1 LHDAVKVWEYQ
12 ARSEISDVSV
22 TKNGDLVVV
31 GSSDGTLVMLDW
43 GGNVLWTRET
53 GAPILRVKVS
63 YDGEFTAV
71 TTSDSKVHLY
81 DKGGNPLWK
90 MGLKQPICGLSMNS
104 TGSSV
109 VIGSENMNTY
119 VIDRSGKVLWG
130 AKMGAPVGDVAIS
143 ANGNYVAAGSDDH
156 SIYLLDIGGRLVWSY
171 RTEGP
176 VQCVAISDN
185 GDYIMASSMDKRL
198 YFFDRSGSLIWNPR
212 NTEPAVAIDLSL
224 AARNMVIAVGHEV
237 HLLTR
242 EGSLLKRWPAQE
254 KVLDVAISHNGEF
267 AAAASAD
274 DHVYF
279 FDQNGEE
286 IWRHKCGADA
296 TCVAMNGSGDI
307 VAAGGRDRTVRY
319 FDNNKFFESF
329 MTGAHKALEAIR
341 HFGVSAIEAD
351 VLMQRAQSEFHRK
364 EFTSALNYARGA
376 EKVAQRIKEKSRPE
390 VSILAVS
397 TESFNV
403 DSPTRLNLVIMN
415 TGSAHIREA
424 RLDFF
429 GQAAIEGPAKLPG
442 IASGKFLSEAYLVR
456 PLAITSIPMKLCVS
470 YCDMEGKEYL
480 SEAAFSISGGEA
492 GKKVAFGKNQPVI
505 QFGNIQ
511 RLIAKVQASKKE
523 APPAAKPPPT
533 APSVPAPGPRH
544 PAPGTFVPAARCPV
558 CGQGVRREWPACPFC
573 HAKCKTG

>member
-1 LHDAVKVWEYQ
+1 LPDGVKVWEYQ
-12 ARSEISDVSV
+12 ARSEIRDVAI

-31 GSSDGTLVMLDW
+31 GASDGTLAMLDW
-43 GGNVLWTRET
+43 GGNVLWTKET

-71 TTSDSKVHLY
+71 TTADSKVHLY

-90 MGLKQPICGLSMNS
+90 MGLKQPISGLSMNS

-130 AKMGAPVGDVAIS
+130 AKMGAPVADVAIA

-176 VQCVAISDN
+176 VQCVAVSDN
-185 GDYIMASSMDKRL
+185 GDYVMASSLDKRL

-212 NTEPAVAIDLSL
+212 NTEPAAAMDLSL
-224 AARNMVIAVGHEV
+224 SARNLVIAVGQEV

-242 EGSLLKRWPAQE
+242 EGSLLKRWAAKE
-254 KVLDVAISHNGEF
+254 KVIDVVISHNGEY
-267 AAAASAD
+267 AAAASCD
-274 DHVYF
+274 DHVYY

-286 IWRHKCGADA
+286 IWRHKCGDDA
-296 TCVAMNGSGDI
+296 TCVAMNGSGDF
-307 VAAGGRDRTVRY
+307 VVAGGRDRTVRY
-319 FDNNKFFESF
+319 FDNNKFFEAF
-329 MTGAHKALEAIR
+329 MTGAHRTLEAIR
-341 HFGVSAIEAD
+341 HFGVNAIEAD
-351 VLMQRAQSEFHRK
+351 VLMQRAQSEFDRK

-390 VSILAVS
+390 VSVLAVS
-397 TESFNV
+397 TESFNT
-403 DSPTRLNLVIMN
+403 DSATRLSLIIMN
-415 TGSAHIREA
+415 TGTAHVRDA
-424 RLDFF
+424 RLDFS
-429 GQAAIEGPAKLPG
+429 GQAAVEGPMKLPQ
-442 IASGKFLSEAYLVR
+442 IATGRFLSEGYGVR
-456 PLAITSIPMKLCVS
+456 PLAATSIPMKLAIS
-470 YCDMEGKEYL
+470 FWDMEGKEYL
-480 SEAAFSISGGEA
+480 AEAVFSISGGEP

-511 RLIAKVQASKKE
+511 RLIARVQASKKE
-523 APPAAKPPPT
+523 APPAAKPPPA
-533 APSVPAPGPRH
+533 APSVPAPGARQ
-544 PAPGTFVPAARCPV
+544 PAPGTFVPDARCPV

-573 HAKCKTG
+573 HARFKTG

>member
-1 LHDAVKVWEYQ
+1 
-12 ARSEISDVSV
+12 
-22 TKNGDLVVV
+22 
-31 GSSDGTLVMLDW
+31 
-43 GGNVLWTRET
+43 
-53 GAPILRVKVS
+53 
-63 YDGEFTAV
+63 
-71 TTSDSKVHLY
+71 
-81 DKGGNPLWK
+81 
-90 MGLKQPICGLSMNS
+90 
-104 TGSSV
+104 
-109 VIGSENMNTY
+109 
-119 VIDRSGKVLWG
+119 
-130 AKMGAPVGDVAIS
+130 
-143 ANGNYVAAGSDDH
+143 
-156 SIYLLDIGGRLVWSY
+156 
-171 RTEGP
+171 
-176 VQCVAISDN
+176 VAISDN

-212 NTEPAVAIDLSL
+212 NTDPAVAIELSL

-286 IWRHKCGADA
+286 IWRHKCGDDA

-307 VAAGGRDRTVRY
+307 VVSGGRDRTVRC

-329 MTGAHKALEAIR
+329 MTGAHKTLEAIR
-341 HFGVSAIEAD
+341 HFGVNAIEAD
-351 VLMQRAQSEFHRK
+351 VLMQRAQSEFDRK

-390 VSILAVS
+390 ISILAVA

-403 DSPTRLNLVIMN
+403 DSPTRLSLIIMN
-415 TGSAHIREA
+415 TGTAHVRDA
-424 RLDFF
+424 RLDFS
-429 GQAAIEGPAKLPG
+429 GQAAVEGPGKLPH
-442 IASGKFLSEAYLVR
+442 IATGRFLSETYAIR
-456 PLAITSIPMKLCVS
+456 PLAVTSIPMKLCVS
-470 YCDMEGKEYL
+470 YWDMEGKECM
-480 SEAAFSISGGEA
+480 SEVVFNISGGEA
-492 GKKVAFGKNQPVI
+492 GKKVAFGKNQPII

-523 APPAAKPPPT
+523 APPPARPPAAASSA
-533 APSVPAPGPRH
+533 APVPAPGPRP
-544 PAPGTFVPAARCPV
+544 PAPGTFVPDARCPV

-573 HAKCKTG
+573 HAKFKTG

>member
-1 LHDAVKVWEYQ
+1 MPDAVKVWEYQ
-12 ARSEISDVSV
+12 ARNEIRDVSI
-22 TKNGDLVVV
+22 TKSGDLVVV
-31 GSSDGTLVMLDW
+31 GVSDGALVMLDW
-43 GGNVLWTRET
+43 DGKVLWTKDA
-53 GAPILRVKVS
+53 GAPILRVRVS
-63 YDGEFTAV
+63 ADGEYTAV
-71 TTSDSKVHLY
+71 TTADSKVHLY

-90 MGLKQPICGLSMNS
+90 MGLKQPIPGLSMNS

-109 VIGSENMNTY
+109 VIGSENQNTY

-143 ANGNYVAAGSDDH
+143 SNGNYVVAGSDDH

-176 VQCVAISDN
+176 IQCVAISDN
-185 GDYIMASSMDKRL
+185 GDYLIASSMDKRL

-212 NTEPAVAIDLSL
+212 NTDVAAAMDLSL
-224 AARNMVIAVGHEV
+224 SARNMVIAVGNEV

-242 EGSLLKRWPAQE
+242 EGALLKRWSAHE

-267 AAAASAD
+267 AAAGSAD

-286 IWRHKCGADA
+286 IWRHKCAGDV

-307 VAAGGRDRTVRY
+307 VVSGGRDKTLRY

-329 MTGAHKALEAIR
+329 MTGAHKTLEAIH
-341 HFGVSAIEAD
+341 HFGANALESD
-351 VLMQRAQSEFHRK
+351 VLMQRAQSEFDRK

-376 EKVAQRIKEKSRPE
+376 EKVAMRIKEKSRPE
-390 VSILAVS
+390 VSILAVA

-403 DSPTRLNLVIMN
+403 DAVTRLNLIIMN
-415 TGSAHIREA
+415 TGTAHVRDA
-424 RLDFF
+424 RLDFS
-429 GQAAIEGPAKLPG
+429 GQAAVEGPMKLPQ
-442 IASGKFLSEAYLVR
+442 IPTGKFLSETYGMR
-456 PLAITSIPMKLCVS
+456 PLSVTSIPMKLCVS
-470 YCDMEGKEYL
+470 FWDMEGKEYL
-480 SEAAFSISGGEA
+480 AESVFSISGGEA
-492 GKKVAFGKNQPVI
+492 GKKVAFGKNQPII

-523 APPAAKPPPT
+523 APAKPAPAAPAASSAPKP
-533 APSVPAPGPRH
+533 PAPGS
-544 PAPGTFVPAARCPV
+544 FVPDARCPV

-573 HAKCKTG
+573 HAKFKTG